1 MSMNDPSDLRRARP
15 APPARLRGAARPW
28 RLGALAAL
36 LGGLLLLLPGVAVAG
51 QYVDQAVA
59 GLRDQ
64 PVYVDQGAKTVL
76 KKATVDYLRNE
87 APMVGAGMY
96 VAVLPAAALDETGGS
111 PDRFLAQLPRGV
123 RKEGVYALV
132 AGGEFRAGGT
142 GKSGFSPGEVP
153 ALATEA
159 ARSHPD
165 DLDATVKDFTG
176 RARAAAAQ
184 GQAGGGTPAAGGEG
198 GGATPA
204 AQDQGSR
211 GGVGAGTILLGLLAV
226 GAVGGGALLLRS
238 NRRRR
243 EQERH
248 ELEQVKQVAQ
258 EDLIALGEDIRS
270 LDIDVQMPGA
280 AEEAPKQHAAAVA
293 AYEQAA
299 AALDRAR
306 SPADLAPV
314 SAALEEGRFA
324 MASAKALLE
333 GKPLPERRPPCFF
346 DPRHG
351 PSVRDV
357 TWAPPGGEPRQVPA
371 CAADALRI
379 ERGEEPD
386 TRRVQVGDRS
396 EPFYNAPG
404 YYAPWYGGY
413 FGGFGGGGLLTG
425 LLLGSALGGGF
436 GGWGWGGYG
445 AGYDAGYQAGGDQG
459 DFGGGDFGDGGDF
472 GGGDFGGG
480 DFGGGDFGG
489 GGDF

>member
-1 MSMNDPSDLRRARP
+1 MRTNHPSDPRRRGP
-15 APPARLRGAARPW
+15 APPPPRPGAPRPG
-28 RLGALAAL
+28 RRGALAAL
-36 LGGLLLLLPGVAVAG
+36 LGGLLLLLLPGVAAAG
-51 QYVDQAVA
+51 KYLDRTVA
-59 GLRDQ
+59 GLRQQ
-64 PVYVDQGAKTVL
+64 PVYVDPDARSVL
-76 KKATVDYLRNE
+76 KPETVDYLNSTV
-87 APMVGAGMY
+87 PNVGTRMF
-96 VAVLPAAALDETGGS
+96 VAVLPQAALEEAGGDPS
-111 PDRFLAQLPRGV
+111 RFLAQLPNNV
-123 RKEGVYALV
+123 RREGVYALV
-132 AGGEFRAGGT
+132 AGGAFKAGAT
-142 GKSGFSPGEVP
+142 GGSGFRKGEIPG
-153 ALATEA
+153 LADQA
-159 ARSHPD
+159 ASSHPSD
-165 DLDATVKDFTG
+165 EDAAVRDFTE
-176 RARAAAAQ
+176 RVRAAAAQ
-184 GQAGGGTPAAGGEG
+184 GRPG

-204 AQDQGSR
+204 ASGESTR

-226 GAVGGGALLLRS
+226 GGVGGGALLFRA

-243 EQERH
+243 EQERR
-248 ELEQVKQVAQ
+248 ELEQVKRTAQ
-258 EDLIALGEDIRS
+258 EDLIALGEDVGS

-280 AEEAPKQHAAAVA
+280 PEEARKQHAAAVA
-293 AYEQAA
+293 AYERAA

-333 GKPLPERRPPCFF
+333 GKPPPERRPPCFF

-351 PSVRDV
+351 PSVREV
-357 TWAPPGGEPRQVPA
+357 TWAPPEGTPRQVPA

-379 ERGEEPD
+379 EQGQEPE
-386 TRRVQVGDRS
+386 TRRVLVGDRY

-425 LLLGSALGGGF
+425 LLIGSVLGGGF

-459 DFGGGDFGDGGDF
+459 DFGGGGDFGDGGDFGGGDFGDGGDF

-480 DFGGGDFGG
+480 GDF
-489 GGDF
+489 

>member
-1 MSMNDPSDLRRARP
+1 MSTNDPSDLRHARP

-76 KKATVDYLRNE
+76 KESTVDYLRAE
-87 APMVGAGMY
+87 VPKVGTPMY
-96 VAVLPAAALDETGGS
+96 VAVLPEAAKQETGGN
-111 PDRFLAQLPRGV
+111 PDQLLAQIGRGV
-123 RKEGVYALV
+123 NRPGVYALV
-132 AGGEFRAGGT
+132 AGNSFRAGAT
-142 GKSGFSPGEVP
+142 RNSGFSPGEVP
-153 ALATEA
+153 GLATEA
-159 ARSHPD
+159 ARSHPGD
-165 DLDATVKDFTG
+165 EDAAVMDFTE
-176 RARAAAAQ
+176 RVKAEAAAQ
-184 GQAGGGTPAAGGEG
+184 GGAS

-472 GGGDFGGG
+472 GGGDFGDGGDFGGG